1 MKLIKNYVENFHN
14 NSLPSPEKCLI
25 IEEGDELYI
34 NKWIKNGKIN
44 GKAKDMFEWIEKK
57 YLRNKSHLKEIDPIK
72 FKELNDRFLLNSWRI
87 IIFLCD
93 YQMKYR
99 YYSKAIN
106 AVKDKSY
113 PDMNTDDFLKLFD
126 KK

>member
-1 MKLIKNYVENFHN
+1 MKLIENYVENFHN

-25 IEEGDELYI
+25 LEEGDEIYI

-57 YLRNKSHLKEIDPIK
+57 YLRNKSQLKESDPIK
-72 FKELNDRFLLNSWRI
+72 YKELNDRFLLNYWRI
-87 IIFLCD
+87 IILLCD

-99 YYSKAIN
+99 YYSKALN

-113 PDMNTDDFLKLFD
+113 SDMNTDEFLKLFD